1 MLKVCLKF
9 WEFERKFRVWKE
21 WISVIGNDGGAIGI
35 KGVEN
40 KALKIKHIIKKQ
52 NTSLK

>member
-9 WEFERKFRVWKE
+9 LECERKFRVGKK
-21 WISVIGNDGGAIGI
+21 WIKAVGNDGGAIGI

-40 KALKIKHIIKKQ
+40 KALNK
-52 NTSLK
+52 

>member
-1 MLKVCLKF
+1 M
-9 WEFERKFRVWKE
+9 
-21 WISVIGNDGGAIGI
+21 IGNDGGAIGI

-40 KALKIKHIIKKQ
+40 KALKPNTLHYYKIMIKRIIIKKQ

>member
-9 WEFERKFRVWKE
+9 LGFERKFRVGKE

-40 KALKIKHIIKKQ
+40 KALKIKHIIKL
-52 NTSLK
+52 NTSLN